1 MHTLVKNQA
10 MISLIFDKSNSF
22 NPQLCVELLNH
33 FKVVMLT
40 KTIVVDYPSF
50 QAWKA
55 QLKPFKLAVFSD
67 NLQTE
72 LTPNSK
78 LTVFNNY
85 QQLLVDNN
93 DLIIFATPTL
103 VQLFDNEIDQLI
115 VINPTSKSKDQFNCN
130 WNDFVLIKQTNFKNH
145 QVGYFD
151 KKSSYEPPFTVV
163 TDHFF
168 GNLTDLFSLLVDK
181 KVSVNDVDIGLISL
195 QYLNIIA
202 NYTNKKA
209 IEKITDYLVI
219 TSKILAKK
227 ADNLL
232 NDHQEESVLEYDLAT
247 NNFRDKMIANLV
259 EHKRYCDSLGEFEKL
274 RINRLAYFSKANEME
289 QFIKTANDQ
298 LVTVEDQLPNY
309 ISVLKLFHAMNKL
322 LEMRLSS
329 LLTNKNITIKEL
341 SVEQV
346 QKELVLAIKQFNYQ
360 TVSLKRVLLKLNHPI
375 SLMYFVTAFVA
386 LLVLL
391 NNQVIGLE
399 QKDYHSELYIFLLDE
414 NQLKTFQESP
424 DEMVKRIQAQQQQN
438 ELIIAKNK
446 QLRAI
451 KNKQKR
457 ADYLKKKYG
466 ENYLDKTNLKDENNN

>member
-1 MHTLVKNQA
+1 M
-10 MISLIFDKSNSF
+10 
-22 NPQLCVELLNH
+22 
-33 FKVVMLT
+33 
-40 KTIVVDYPSF
+40 
-50 QAWKA
+50 
-55 QLKPFKLAVFSD
+55 
-67 NLQTE
+67 
-72 LTPNSK
+72 
-78 LTVFNNY
+78 
-85 QQLLVDNN
+85 
-93 DLIIFATPTL
+93 
-103 VQLFDNEIDQLI
+103 
-115 VINPTSKSKDQFNCN
+115 
-130 WNDFVLIKQTNFKNH
+130 
-145 QVGYFD
+145 
-151 KKSSYEPPFTVV
+151 
-163 TDHFF
+163 
-168 GNLTDLFSLLVDK
+168 
-181 KVSVNDVDIGLISL
+181 DIGLISL

-274 RINRLAYFSKANEME
+274 RVNRLAYFSKANEME